1 MLEKHDKQ
9 TVSIQKQQEK
19 NTKNTGVLKTG
30 NEAQLIVRSV
40 PSVSVVSV
48 AIAER
53 SLIYFARVAGQGLRS
68 ISIAG
73 RRKSK
78 GQLRSPQTHGP
89 AHGCKSVGACAYGE
103 MLRQQSWILV
113 LERRSGTCSCG
124 WKLLIL
130 TLVILFFRLSCLP
143 LYLLLQLLLP
153 VCICLYQTEKAISQK
168 LVQNSFVSVDFRQ
181 NICHILLTIYPAHVC
196 AFFPNSFTK

>member
-1 MLEKHDKQ
+1 MKTFDLWGHLADLAAASAASVLARRQQHSSLSAQSPWTQ
-9 TVSIQKQQEK
+9 TQVGSDSTEK
-19 NTKNTGVLKTG
+19 NNENLKTG

-78 GQLRSPQTHGP
+78 SQLRSPHTHGP

-103 MLRQQSWILV
+103 MLRRQSWILV

-130 TLVILFFRLSCLP
+130 TLVILFFRLSRFP
-143 LYLLLQLLLP
+143 L
-153 VCICLYQTEKAISQK
+153 
-168 LVQNSFVSVDFRQ
+168 
-181 NICHILLTIYPAHVC
+181 
-196 AFFPNSFTK
+196 

>member
-1 MLEKHDKQ
+1 M
-9 TVSIQKQQEK
+9 
-19 NTKNTGVLKTG
+19 
-30 NEAQLIVRSV
+30 RSV
-40 PSVSVVSV
+40 LSVSVVSV

-103 MLRQQSWILV
+103 MLRQQSWIHRSRTNRSRTVV
-113 LERRSGTCSCG
+113 LERRSDTCSCG

-130 TLVILFFRLSCLP
+130 TDTMKSWPDPYFRKWKIKVQQMKPSVSGVCWQSKNNGTTKEKTVLNMWLKKHFRL
-143 LYLLLQLLLP
+143 
-153 VCICLYQTEKAISQK
+153 
-168 LVQNSFVSVDFRQ
+168 
-181 NICHILLTIYPAHVC
+181 
-196 AFFPNSFTK
+196 

>member
-1 MLEKHDKQ
+1 M
-9 TVSIQKQQEK
+9 
-19 NTKNTGVLKTG
+19 KTG

-78 GQLRSPQTHGP
+78 GQLRSPHTHGP

-103 MLRQQSWILV
+103 MLRQQSWIHRSRTNRSRTVV
-113 LERRSGTCSCG
+113 LERRSDTCSCG

-130 TLVILFFRLSCLP
+130 TGVIIMWHHGVTREAHKVATHGCFLRLSW
-143 LYLLLQLLLP
+143 
-153 VCICLYQTEKAISQK
+153 
-168 LVQNSFVSVDFRQ
+168 VQST
-181 NICHILLTIYPAHVC
+181 LTWHRMVQSPRFGVC
-196 AFFPNSFTK
+196 AVLAATWAGRGLCKKYCSGSELAPFFDMFGTAGPIFAN